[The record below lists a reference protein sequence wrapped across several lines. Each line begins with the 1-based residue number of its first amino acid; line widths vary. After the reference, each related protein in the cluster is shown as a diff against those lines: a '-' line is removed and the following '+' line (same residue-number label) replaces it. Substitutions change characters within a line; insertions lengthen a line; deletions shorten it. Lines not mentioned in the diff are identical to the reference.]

1 MVWPV
6 IRHIRYLYRAW
17 RTKRD
22 ARLWGRR
29 GVGLG
34 VPTDGERDELD
45 AIRRGER

>member
-34 VPTDGERDELD
+34 VPTPAERDELE
-45 AIRRGER
+45 AIRRGEN